1 MRRSD
6 PASLQIKEQIQ
17 QNYIQEPYI
26 GSCFYNN
33 GIFNNAS
40 HLINLLQFWFGDI
53 LSGKIID
60 DFIENKYDPSP
71 NFMIEFKNAKFT
83 FLSLNDLN
91 YTELSLYL
99 YTSSGKLTYT
109 NEGNNI
115 SFSNIE
121 DDKFYQNYKVIS
133 KEKKILNN
141 NINISQI
148 EVANNIFNF
157 LQSETYNLCSARDVN
172 YVRIY

>member
-1 MRRSD
+1 MIY
-6 PASLQIKEQIQ
+6 LQLKYINHNILL
-17 QNYIQEPYI
+17 NYTPEYTP
-26 GSCFYNN
+26 
-33 GIFNNAS
+33 
-40 HLINLLQFWFGDI
+40 
-53 LSGKIID
+53 
-60 DFIENKYDPSP
+60 FIENKYDPSP
-71 NFMIEFKNAKFT
+71 NFIIEFKNAKFN
-83 FLSLNDLN
+83 FVSLNDLN

-121 DDKFYQNYKVIS
+121 EDKFYKNYKVIS

-157 LQSETYNLCSARDVN
+157 LQSKKYNLCSARDALITLEFIEN
-172 YVRIY
+172 LIGQRNE